1 MERSLHITEGVAKHA
16 KTSSVQEKCVRWG
29 STIDWPLHWP
39 HMYTWPLWLLA
50 ADVCVEW
57 QAAISTILSEK
68 PEERVKTERRQFI
81 VSAVMASLTS
91 LSQSWSEL
99 GSAGCSCCRCPVVR
113 MCWHPKH
120 KAAPRLLVPWSG
132 HSLTQSG
139 GGKKTSKTSKV
150 YFILNTN
157 DKELLSIHRNNWWTS
172 GWSIN
177 KWISLSTEK
186 RLKSILIIHVPQT
199 CRFSN
204 VAPFYIIN

>member
-68 PEERVKTERRQFI
+68 PEERVKAERRQFI

-139 GGKKTSKTSKV
+139 GGKKQVKQVKSTLYWIQMIKNCYLYIETIGGQV
-150 YFILNTN
+150 
-157 DKELLSIHRNNWWTS
+157 DDLSIN
-172 GWSIN
+172 G
-177 KWISLSTEK
+177 LAY
-186 RLKSILIIHVPQT
+186 PQKKDWNQ
-199 CRFSN
+199 FW
-204 VAPFYIIN
+204 